1 MKNLAKPI
9 CNFCKLPIEYG
20 PGFMM
25 VEDLDLPDGGFVCH
39 EECWQISGTDEGYIE
54 RLHETLDE
62 GEENV

>member
-25 VEDLDLPDGGFVCH
+25 VEDLDLPDGGFDRPGLGKSLPGRGV
-39 EECWQISGTDEGYIE
+39 QPGGIGDQ
-54 RLHETLDE
+54 LA
-62 GEENV
+62 